1 MDPDLADEALQVPG
15 KDLGGFVPAGHPCDW
30 DLAGRDEVVYWAF
43 LDAVCDKPL
52 RPWLVVG
59 EERSAHGTV
68 KFAVPRLA
76 PEAGWIDSHALKEWE
91 EEAWRGEVVSIPSAI
106 GITEGAAKLPPAP
119 TRPRWSDPERLV
131 NVAVRA
137 DLSGM
142 SSEKIVS
149 EDGEDSLMGERARG
163 VRYEIQRGRDL
174 LAAMGALPWVA
185 MDKPVRAS
193 APWWSSEAFGRSLG
207 RWRRDATNLSWRRQ
221 AMGPP
226 DDPAREAAGL
236 LLRAPWRPHSTG
248 EAALARGRLKESASD
263 FEGSRQEWLEHLI
276 AYPHQTAEC
285 RQDLVHRAEQDG
297 SATALIDVWSACRGP
312 A

>member
-15 KDLGGFVPAGHPCDW
+15 KDLGGFVPAGHPSAW
-30 DLAGRDEVVYWAF
+30 DRAARDEVVYWAF

-52 RPWLVVG
+52 RPWLIVR
-59 EERSAHGTV
+59 EEPSAIGSV
-68 KFAVPRLA
+68 RFAVPRLA
-76 PEAGWIDSHALKEWE
+76 PEAGWIDSQTYKAWE
-91 EEAWRGEVVSIPSAI
+91 EAAWRGKAVSIPSAV
-106 GITEGAAKLPPAP
+106 GIAEGAGKLPRGP

-131 NVAVRA
+131 SVAVRA
-137 DLSGM
+137 DLFGM
-142 SSEKIVS
+142 SSDKIVS

-174 LAAMGALPWVA
+174 LAAIGALPWVA

-193 APWWSSEAFGRSLG
+193 APWWNSKAFGRSLG
-207 RWRRDATNLSWRRQ
+207 RSRRDATNLSWRRRE
-221 AMGPP
+221 MGPP

-236 LLRAPWRPHSTG
+236 LLRAPWQPPSAG

-263 FEGSRQEWLEHLI
+263 FEGSRQEWLERLI

-285 RQDLVHRAEQDG
+285 RQDLVHRAEEDG
-297 SATALIDVWSACRGP
+297 SATALINIWSACRGR